1 MRRNNIRKTEAL
13 IMAFALSASLLLT
26 GCGNS
31 TGSKNTA
38 SNNASI
44 VSSSNSVDNN
54 NGSSGNQ
61 NTNGDSVNENN
72 STTDEAG
79 INHDYPVMLFSY
91 DKNDTNYEEPEAF
104 NSEHL
109 GGNYGEIEKI
119 EYYSPTT
126 NATRNANVYLPYGY
140 DKSKSYPV
148 VYLLHGMS
156 GTYEDYRVLGARP
169 TAQNIVYEYN
179 RNDMILVSFT
189 VFTDVD
195 GKQESDYGFS
205 DLTARY
211 DACENDVINALIPYI
226 NSHYSTKI
234 GREYTGIAGY
244 SLGGREAL
252 YLCFAHPDIF
262 GYVGAFEPVGGVVNT
277 GSGEAPLLTLIVT
290 GDEDPYCRVSSEN
303 YSRYMTEHS
312 IDHIFYYRHG
322 GHEAGVWNNG
332 LYNFLRRIF

>member
-1 MRRNNIRKTEAL
+1 M
-13 IMAFALSASLLLT
+13 
-26 GCGNS
+26 
-31 TGSKNTA
+31 
-38 SNNASI
+38 
-44 VSSSNSVDNN
+44 
-54 NGSSGNQ
+54 
-61 NTNGDSVNENN
+61 
-72 STTDEAG
+72 
-79 INHDYPVMLFSY
+79 
-91 DKNDTNYEEPEAF
+91 
-104 NSEHL
+104 
-109 GGNYGEIEKI
+109 
-119 EYYSPTT
+119 
-126 NATRNANVYLPYGY
+126 YLPYGY

-277 GSGEAPLLTLIVT
+277 GSGETLYGNRGYLLPELVKEGGEAPLLTLIVT